1 VSFVKI
7 DGTYAKHHSI
17 SEAPATPREAI
28 PFIATQRSRRRISAN
43 IFVGMPRHRESG
55 MPKNI
60 NIHQHFGVPSSAL
73 ASAQRLTIKV
83 RLCEQSEPQS
93 ELGVQPDSN
102 VLRTLLSG
110 LTGAL
115 GRRIFAEV
123 LNNPLKGETDYG
135 RLEFE
140 IVYRWRPSH

>member
-1 VSFVKI
+1 
-7 DGTYAKHHSI
+7 
-17 SEAPATPREAI
+17 
-28 PFIATQRSRRRISAN
+28 
-43 IFVGMPRHRESG
+43 
-55 MPKNI
+55 MPKPNI

-110 LTGAL
+110 
-115 GRRIFAEV
+115 
-123 LNNPLKGETDYG
+123 
-135 RLEFE
+135 
-140 IVYRWRPSH
+140 